1 MQGMTYRADKQI
13 GVGDIVI
20 DARAR
25 GYLNE
30 VIESGHLSY
39 GPFTRRFEQQF
50 STLHGCDHA
59 IFMASGT
66 CALQVALAILKEKY
80 GWEDG
85 DEVIVPALTFIAT
98 SNMVLHNNLEVRFA
112 EVDPVSCNLDPSK
125 LQDALTDR
133 TRAIVPVHL
142 FGRPAEMEP
151 IMDFARRYDLKVL
164 EDSCE
169 TMFARYKGKPVG
181 SFGDAAC
188 FSTYV
193 AHLIVTGVGGFVTT
207 NDPDVAIGARSFLN
221 HGRDSIYLAIDDDRG
236 TSQEKLREIVARR
249 FNFVRVG
256 HSFRCTEFEAALG
269 LAQLETYEG
278 IIAARRANGR
288 FFLERLAPLQAEGKL
303 SLPVVPDHSDHVFM
317 MFPVIVHD
325 GRKRE
330 LVNHLEECNIETR
343 DLMPLLSQPVYL
355 ERFGDL
361 RERFPVATYNS
372 ANGFYVGCH
381 QYLQTEELEYVAETI
396 LDFFGA

>member
-1 MQGMTYRADKQI
+1 MARKPEKQI

-20 DARAR
+20 GARAR
-25 GYLNE
+25 GYLDE
-30 VIESGHLSY
+30 VIASGHLSY
-39 GPFTRRFEQQF
+39 GPFTRRFEREF
-50 STLHGCDHA
+50 ARLHGCDHA

-66 CALQVALAILKEKY
+66 CALQAALAILKEKY
-80 GWEDG
+80 GWQDG
-85 DEVIVPALTFIAT
+85 DEVIVPAMTFIAT

-112 EVDPVSCNLDPSK
+112 EVDPISCNLDPAK
-125 LQDALTDR
+125 LEEALTAR

-142 FGRPAEMEP
+142 FGRPAEMDP
-151 IMDFARRYDLKVL
+151 IMEFARHHDLRVL

-169 TMFARYKGKPVG
+169 TMFARYKGRPVG
-181 SFGDAAC
+181 TFGDAAC

-193 AHLIVTGVGGFVTT
+193 AHLLVTGVGGFVTT
-207 NDPDVAIGARSFLN
+207 NDPDVAIGTRSFLN

-236 TSQEKLREIVARR
+236 TSPEKLREIVARR
-249 FNFVRVG
+249 FNFIRLG

-269 LAQLETYEG
+269 LAQLEEHEQ

-288 FFLERLAPLQAEGKL
+288 FFLERLAPLAADGRL
-303 SLPVVPDHSDHVFM
+303 GLPAVPDHTEHVFM
-317 MFPVIVHD
+317 MFPIVVHE
-325 GRKRE
+325 GRKRD
-330 LVNHLEECNIETR
+330 LVNHLEERNVETR

-361 RERFPVATYNS
+361 RAQFPVASYNS
-372 ANGFYVGCH
+372 SNGFYVGCH
-381 QYLQTEELEYVAETI
+381 QYLTAEELEYVAETI